1 MDRDICNEGMEE
13 FDFGGLDAEM
23 AGLSG
28 DLERYAPSEQKEFGF
43 GVSPSYSS
51 DSGVDNI
58 EEDLFGF
65 YYDGLN
71 NGGEF
76 GRLAND
82 ELCPD
87 TLDAFSKENADFG
100 MVFGLN
106 GSGSSWGKT
115 SEDKVKGAINEDH
128 CYTSCQWL
136 NDVIALEGNDGKNE
150 GSFMSPSCK
159 AESSKDSKSLR
170 EPPKSLEHKRKI
182 KESKVTEDI
191 DDATTDKCSNR
202 NAIMARLNRQ
212 RKKRYVSNL
221 ESEVNNLRKQNAGLL
236 AENRDLKVK
245 VTKYFEEMEYLKD
258 VIRNQ
263 SMLSTVIKA
272 VASAPGVKLKGV
284 VPFANKAGDIQV
296 NASDAMY
303 TTKGSCP
310 SSSVSAVKHSQDHSI
325 PKMAAKNK
333 GGICVHVQEENVS
346 IAFCHYC
353 SSHADSDMTS

>member
-1 MDRDICNEGMEE
+1 MSMDRDICNKE
-13 FDFGGLDAEM
+13 FDFGALDVEM
-23 AGLSG
+23 ADLRG
-28 DLERYAPSEQKEFGF
+28 DFEKYAPSEQKEFGF

-58 EEDLFGF
+58 EEDLFRF

-76 GRLAND
+76 GRLVND

-100 MVFGLN
+100 TVLGLD
-106 GSGSSWGKT
+106 GSGSSWEEAG
-115 SEDKVKGAINEDH
+115 EDKVKGAINEDH
-128 CYTSCQWL
+128 CYTSSKWL
-136 NDVIALEGNDGKNE
+136 NDLIALDGNNEQNE
-150 GSFMSPSCK
+150 GCLMSSSRK
-159 AESSKDSKSLR
+159 AEISKDLKSLR
-170 EPPKSLEHKRKI
+170 EPPKFLEHKRKI
-182 KESKVTEDI
+182 KESKIPEDI
-191 DDATTDKCSNR
+191 DDATSEKCSNR

-236 AENRDLKVK
+236 AENSDLKVK
-245 VTKYFEEMEYLKD
+245 VTKYFEEMEYLKG
-258 VIRNQ
+258 VIENQ

-272 VASAPGVKLKGV
+272 VASAPGIKLKGV
-284 VPFANKAGDIQV
+284 VPFTNKAGDTQAD
-296 NASDAMY
+296 ASDAID
-303 TTKGSCP
+303 TTKGSC
-310 SSSVSAVKHSQDHSI
+310 STSSVSAVKHSQDHSI

-346 IAFCHYC
+346 IAFCHHC
-353 SSHADSDMTS
+353 SSHADSVMTS